1 MMKVIGITQSDSKFH
16 LYAPW
21 MQGEDADVE
30 IITLSYETGNLED
43 LKKCDGIVLTGG
55 IDTHPKFYNNPRVD
69 YPGGP
74 KEFNEPRDIFELK
87 VFEYACEHEVPVL
100 AICRGMQLVN
110 CALGGDLVQDLE
122 EKGKADHK
130 KQGEFDD
137 GIHEIFVNKTSLFY
151 KITNRDKGQVNSA
164 HHQGLGRIADDLMI
178 SAVSPDDVPEAIE
191 YGDKTNKPFLLCVQW
206 HPERLKIEDTWV
218 PFSKNIRTAFLS
230 SIKK

>member
-1 MMKVIGITQSDSKFH
+1 MKTIGITQSDSKFH

-21 MQGEDADVE
+21 IKGEDENIE
-30 IITLSYETGNLED
+30 IITLSYDTQNLQD
-43 LKKCDGIVLTGG
+43 LEKCDAIVLTGG
-55 IDTHPKFYNNPRVD
+55 IDTHPKFYNNSRLT

-74 KEFNEPRDIFELK
+74 AEFNEPRDVFELK
-87 VFEYACEHEVPVL
+87 VFEYAREHAVPVL

-110 CALGGDLVQDLE
+110 CALGGDLIQDLE

-137 GIHEIFVNKTSLFY
+137 GIHEILVDKNSLFY
-151 KITNRDKGQVNSA
+151 KISDLDKGKVNSA

-178 SAVSPDDVPEAIE
+178 SAVSEDNVAEAIE

-206 HPERLKIEDTWV
+206 HPERLKIEETLV
-218 PFSKNIRTAFLS
+218 PFSKNIRESFLK
-230 SIKK
+230 SIK